1 MEKELKIF
9 KNPEFGQIRVIEQ
22 DKGLWFIV
30 ADVCRILEIGNPSD
44 AVSRLDSDERT
55 LVSIEGASNGKPVNA
70 VNENLHVCSNFN
82 RFRVHLHIILHS
94 IYFTALAAWSK
105 CWYALIE
112 AAAVETASSE
122 L

>member
-70 VNENLHVCSNFN
+70 VNESG
-82 RFRVHLHIILHS
+82 
-94 IYFTALAAWSK
+94 
-105 CWYALIE
+105 
-112 AAAVETASSE
+112 
-122 L
+122 